1 MLVFYLLF
9 HYRECLLN
17 IWIGELL
24 FIFFGKLCFCF
35 DVLWSIYWW
44 YISYQRLY
52 LKETIRE
59 DSSVSIKTNIVINL
73 PWLSIFTSINEK
85 KNKLL
90 ADWLIIY
97 VESIFRQHSFENE
110 WIVVVLECKYFFS
123 SLLRMSKILR

>member
-1 MLVFYLLF
+1 M
-9 HYRECLLN
+9 
-17 IWIGELL
+17 
-24 FIFFGKLCFCF
+24 
-35 DVLWSIYWW
+35 LWSIYWW
-44 YISYQRLY
+44 YISYERLY

-110 WIVVVLECKYFFS
+110 
-123 SLLRMSKILR
+123 